1 MQDHPATQHVQ
12 LFAGDLYKPVLLLN
26 LIPNPQPNH
35 NPTDPNHNAKHS
47 YDGQHSPLFDK

>member
-12 LFAGDLYKPVLLLN
+12 LFADLYKPVLILN